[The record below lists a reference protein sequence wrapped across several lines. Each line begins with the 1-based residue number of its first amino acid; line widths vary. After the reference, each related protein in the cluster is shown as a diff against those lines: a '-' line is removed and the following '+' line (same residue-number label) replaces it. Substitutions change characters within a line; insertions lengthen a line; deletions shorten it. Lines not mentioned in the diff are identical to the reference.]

1 MVTQA
6 RQQDPSAE
14 PLSYPDQNNAAAP
27 LRMSLPWAGLTPS
40 ADSGERKEKGRKG
53 RGGPPLPPGTSSAH
67 GTLRGPAGERLL
79 PQDLRTNPAAAAAAP
94 VSPSSQPPTLPSM
107 SLPLGENGV
116 RSPLPP
122 PARGSPAPPGRGRVT
137 KAKPNSR
144 HFACGLLRARRPP
157 SPQCP
162 FYKQPHG
169 WARPRE
175 RSEGSLELRPRLLL
189 PPPPSTSASA
199 SSSRP
204 ACRSAV
210 PILGG
215 SQPEGALWPGLLAR
229 VLPVVARNGGRR
241 LEIQMEG
248 PIFVSV
254 RMGAEQ
260 EEQAAAGGSRVIFC
274 RRDLQDRLSSP
285 RVVAQLHISSAVQLQ
300 TPTRRPELPRSPAPA
315 STQWW

>member
-1 MVTQA
+1 
-6 RQQDPSAE
+6 
-14 PLSYPDQNNAAAP
+14 
-27 LRMSLPWAGLTPS
+27 MSLPWAGLTPS

-254 RMGAEQ
+254 RMGALSR
-260 EEQAAAGGSRVIFC
+260 AGGTGSSRSISGHLLQEGLAGPSVFTSC
-274 RRDLQDRLSSP
+274 RYAWEDSP
-285 RVVAQLHISSAVQLQ
+285 QGRRQGGCGFVFPVAQLHISSAVQLQ

>member
-215 SQPEGALWPGLLAR
+215 SQPEGNP
-229 VLPVVARNGGRR
+229 NGGTHLCERPHGSR
-241 LEIQMEG
+241 
-248 PIFVSV
+248 
-254 RMGAEQ
+254 
-260 EEQAAAGGSRVIFC
+260 AGGTGSSRRISGHLLQEGLAGPSVFTSC
-274 RRDLQDRLSSP
+274 RYAWEDSP
-285 RVVAQLHISSAVQLQ
+285 QGRRQGGCGFVFPVAQLHISSAVQLQ